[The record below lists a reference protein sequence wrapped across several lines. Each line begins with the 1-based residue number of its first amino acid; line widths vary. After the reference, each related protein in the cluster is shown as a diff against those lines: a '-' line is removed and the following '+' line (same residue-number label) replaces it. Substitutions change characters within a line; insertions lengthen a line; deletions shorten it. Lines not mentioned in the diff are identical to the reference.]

1 MISSVSVFDV
11 PFEESEKIYHAFVL
25 GILVGLKGKYDV
37 KSNREWPVDVML
49 FPKNTDSLGI
59 IMEFKRSNALTKW
72 AQKQRLML
80 QSCKSKKKDMPKNS
94 SIGAF
99 IAFCI
104 LDLLSKEKKFLSVT
118 NLETSEFFPKGA
130 GL

>member
-1 MISSVSVFDV
+1 MLNPIARVAWVDMMSCYFPRIQIASESSWNS
-11 PFEESEKIYHAFVL
+11 
-25 GILVGLKGKYDV
+25 
-37 KSNREWPVDVML
+37 
-49 FPKNTDSLGI
+49 
-59 IMEFKRSNALTKW
+59 KRSNALTKW

-99 IAFCI
+99 VAFCI